1 MLSIN
6 LNSLDLEVE
15 AGPERGRRYKVE
27 SGGARIGRDPSND
40 FVVRDPSLS
49 RFHCR
54 IYLAADG
61 QARLADLGS
70 TNTTE
75 VNGAPIQDVALMPGD
90 RIAIGDTILR
100 VLGAA
105 PKPAAVIATE
115 TTSAP
120 SPAAE
125 LHAAPE
131 VPDLFKKSTAASDAI
146 VRRHVS
152 KSLWLMVAIIL
163 VVAVVLLLF
172 KFGLFDLHQRVATKG
187 ATLSGLE
194 LQYEKVQATATN
206 IFRYEMSLTGNLLSA
221 RIDNLENGRHVTR
234 DKKLD
239 PQTLEPLINRLDNSG
254 FFALQNDYQ
263 GMATD
268 IMDSWDLAISLG
280 PRTKRVRVINRL
292 EPEAFAKARALV
304 EDFGKNELGIAA
316 LSLPPEQLI
325 EMARDAMLQGK
336 KFSEELDVN
345 FGNLYKA
352 IKAYQAAEVYLE
364 TIDPKPDFFEQV
376 HGGRKNA
383 EGELQRRYEDRA
395 FRAER
400 AIKLSD
406 WADAKKQLLIILDMI
421 PDREDER
428 NKQAKVELL
437 DVEPHLKR

>member
-1 MLSIN
+1 M
-6 LNSLDLEVE
+6 
-15 AGPERGRRYKVE
+15 
-27 SGGARIGRDPSND
+27 
-40 FVVRDPSLS
+40 
-49 RFHCR
+49 
-54 IYLAADG
+54 
-61 QARLADLGS
+61 
-70 TNTTE
+70 
-75 VNGAPIQDVALMPGD
+75 
-90 RIAIGDTILR
+90 
-100 VLGAA
+100 
-105 PKPAAVIATE
+105 
-115 TTSAP
+115 
-120 SPAAE
+120 
-125 LHAAPE
+125 
-131 VPDLFKKSTAASDAI
+131 
-146 VRRHVS
+146 
-152 KSLWLMVAIIL
+152 
-163 VVAVVLLLF
+163 
-172 KFGLFDLHQRVATKG
+172 
-187 ATLSGLE
+187 E

-234 DKKLD
+234 NKKLD